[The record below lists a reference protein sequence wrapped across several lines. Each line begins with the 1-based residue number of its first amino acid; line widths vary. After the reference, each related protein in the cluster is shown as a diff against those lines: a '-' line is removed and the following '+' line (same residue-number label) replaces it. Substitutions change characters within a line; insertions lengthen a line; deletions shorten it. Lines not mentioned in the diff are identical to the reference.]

1 MRKRPQDRVFD
12 KGGFVSDKS
21 VSLQQ
26 ETTIRRPYTKPKLIL
41 YGPVEKLTQG
51 ATGSTSDFLVLKKTG
66 G

>member
-1 MRKRPQDRVFD
+1 M
-12 KGGFVSDKS
+12 SDKS

-51 ATGSTSDFLVLKKTG
+51 FGATTSDIATFKKVG

>member
-1 MRKRPQDRVFD
+1 M
-12 KGGFVSDKS
+12 SDKA

-51 ATGSTSDFLVLKKTG
+51 AAGSRSEIFVLKKVG